1 MAVILVQSVGTL
13 HRSAI
18 PVRMEEL
25 GAEPTV
31 TKVKA
36 LKETESRSRAKYL
49 EEMVCQ
55 HTSITPIKQRME
67 YKGRVLKDDMTLAE
81 CGLSE
86 GGRIFLEAHCDGGPG
101 WFWH

>member
-36 LKETESRSRAKYL
+36 LK
-49 EEMVCQ
+49 EMVCQ